1 MTENRLSRVAVVLL
15 TSSALVGCVSYSI
28 TAEPSRVEANFG
40 LAQRENTAR
49 MVANPRAEATVKDVT
64 GLDPVTAQ
72 QVLTKYRNAQSAVAQ
87 PTGPSIINI
96 GTGPR

>member
-1 MTENRLSRVAVVLL
+1 MTENGLSGVALVLL
-15 TSSALVGCVSYSI
+15 TSFALVGC
-28 TAEPSRVEANFG
+28 AAFGPREEPRRLEENFG

-49 MVANPRAEATVKDVT
+49 MVANPRAETTVKDVT
-64 GLDPVTAQ
+64 GLDPLTAQ

>member
-1 MTENRLSRVAVVLL
+1 MTEIRISRVAMALL
-15 TSSALVGCVSYSI
+15 AVWAFAGCGSVRI
-28 TAEPSRVEANFG
+28 KLNRVDETFG

-49 MVANPRAEATVKDVT
+49 MVANPRAEMTLNDVT
-64 GLDPVTAQ
+64 GLDPMTAQ
-72 QVLTKYRNAQSAVAQ
+72 QVLTKYRRTQIQVAQ

>member
-1 MTENRLSRVAVVLL
+1 MTENGLYRVALVLL
-15 TSSALVGCVSYSI
+15 TSWGLVGC
-28 TAEPSRVEANFG
+28 AAFRAGEEPRWVEENFG

-49 MVANPRAEATVKDVT
+49 MVANPRAEMTLKDVI
-64 GLDPVTAQ
+64 GLDPVTAE
-72 QVLTKYRNAQSAVAQ
+72 QVLTKYRRTQIQVAQ

>member
-1 MTENRLSRVAVVLL
+1 MTENRLSRVVVVLL
-15 TSSALVGCVSYSI
+15 TSWALAGCVSYPI
-28 TAEPSRVEANFG
+28 TAEPSRLEEHFA

-49 MVANPRAEATVKDVT
+49 MVANPRAEMTVKDVT

-72 QVLTKYRNAQSAVAQ
+72 QVLTKYRRTQIAIAQ